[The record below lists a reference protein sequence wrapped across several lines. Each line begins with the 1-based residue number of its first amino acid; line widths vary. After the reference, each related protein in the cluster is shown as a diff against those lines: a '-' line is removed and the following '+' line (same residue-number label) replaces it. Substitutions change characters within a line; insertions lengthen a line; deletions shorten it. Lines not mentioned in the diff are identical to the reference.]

1 VTASKLIEEFKRHGL
16 GPYFEVPCSL
26 LASVITELM
35 QDQDCEVMNPVNEAV
50 AMGMAAGSYLA
61 TGRIPVVLM
70 QNSGLCNAM
79 NAHSSLNVT
88 YGIPLLYL
96 VSWRGQPGTTDAPQ
110 HEFLGGKTE
119 ALLQAFDIPYEVL
132 TEEGCQEQIKTMVD
146 TLKESQ
152 RPGVLLLRRGT
163 VEAGPKSTER
173 TNEGD
178 LPSRADV
185 VGTIMRVCDSKACC
199 VTTNGYLSREAS
211 HVSAEHG
218 LAETCP
224 SFYMLGSMG
233 HALPIGLGI
242 AGQIKTG
249 QKVVV
254 IDGDGGCMMHMGAM
268 ASVGRGDN
276 ATGNLI
282 HIVIDNGAYAS
293 VGGQPTVSGDIDLTK
308 IASGCGYRE
317 IRSAVGIDTVRR
329 TLVELLDGQGPAFL
343 HIPIC
348 DTDEP
353 PKERV
358 TSRYSCE
365 EMKEV
370 FVRLL
375 CRTT

>member
-1 VTASKLIEEFKRHGL
+1 VTAAKLIEEFKRHGL
-16 GPYFEVPCSL
+16 GPFFEVPCSL

-35 QDQDCEVMNPVNEAV
+35 QDRDCEVMNPVNEAV
-50 AMGMAAGSYLA
+50 AMGMAVGSYLA

-70 QNSGLCNAM
+70 QNSGLCNAL

-88 YGIPLLYL
+88 YGIPLLYI
-96 VSWRGQPGTTDAPQ
+96 VSWRGQPGTKDAPQ

-132 TEEGCQEQIKTMVD
+132 TEDRCREQVKTMVD

-152 RPGVLLLRRGT
+152 RPGVLLLQRGT
-163 VEAGPKSTER
+163 VEAGTKSTEPA
-173 TNEGD
+173 NEGD

-185 VGTIMRVCDSKACC
+185 VDAIMRACDSKACC
-199 VTTNGYLSREAS
+199 VATNGYLAREAS

-268 ASVGRGDN
+268 ASVGRGDR
-276 ATGNLI
+276 AADNLI
-282 HIVIDNGAYAS
+282 HVVIDNGAYAS
-293 VGGQPTVSGDIDLTK
+293 VGGQPTVSGDIDFTK

-317 IRSAVGIDTVRR
+317 IRSAVGIDTLRGM
-329 TLVELLDGQGPAFL
+329 LDELLDSQGPAFL

-348 DTDEP
+348 DTGEP

-365 EMKEV
+365 EIKEM
-370 FVRLL
+370 FVRLS